1 MGWFDEQIRQRKL
14 SDQELFEDSIFQMAS
29 AVLGKQAAGQLND
42 ERIITRAAIGDILKY
57 YHFKTPEIPDGITD
71 PDEQLEYCLRPHG
84 LMRRNVTLEEG
95 WYKDAY
101 GPMLAFRASDGTPV
115 ALLPKPFMGYR
126 FTDPDTGDT
135 VTLNK
140 SNAKLFSSEAICF
153 YKPLPLK
160 KLKIVDLVNYMKGC
174 LSSGDYVMI
183 VALTLMVTIFGIP
196 LIKLTK
202 ALTGF
207 VLESGSGTLLVGT
220 ALFMFCAILSAQLIS
235 TVREL
240 MMNRLEIKTSL
251 SVEAAMMMRLMN
263 LPANFFRKFSSGEL
277 YNRFGAVGQ
286 LCNLILGTVFSLGLS
301 SLSSLLYVP
310 QIFRY
315 APALVV
321 PALLIIV
328 VSLAFTIISTFVQMK
343 ISKKIMEKAAEE
355 NGVSFALINGVQKI
369 KLAGAEKRAFARWAG
384 VYKEEAELSYDPPLF
399 LKVNTAI
406 STAISL
412 AGTILMYTLAVKSG
426 VTPSEYIAFNMAY
439 GMVTGAFSSLAA
451 VALSVAQI
459 KPIMDMAEPILEAE
473 PESSENKAMV
483 TSIRGNIEMSNV
495 FFRYAENT
503 PYIVKGMSFR
513 IKAGEYIAIVGK
525 TGCGKSTLIRLLL
538 GFEQPERGAIYYDG
552 KDMSKLDLRS
562 LRRQMGIVTQNGS
575 LFQGDI
581 YSNIVIS
588 APQLTVDEAWEAA
601 EMAGIADDIRAMP
614 MGMQT
619 LISEGQG
626 GISGGQKQR
635 LMIARAIAPKP
646 KVLMFDEATS
656 ALDNRTQKQVSDA
669 LDSLKCTRIV
679 IAHRLSTI
687 KNCDRILVLDKG
699 CIIEDGTYDELIAKN
714 GFFAELVERQRLDT
728 GNDAPA
734 PDAVPEGVP
743 AEMPVILADEP
754 PVPEASEE
762 PSDVPAPEVPEEPS
776 DAPAPEAPEESSD
789 EAVTGE
795 GEEK

>member
-1 MGWFDEQIRQRKL
+1 MGWFDEQIRQRKI

-42 ERIITRAAIGDILKY
+42 ERIITKAAIGDILKY
-57 YHFKTPEIPDGITD
+57 YHFKTPEIPDSIVD
-71 PDEQLEYCLRPHG
+71 PEDQLEYCLRPHG
-84 LMRRNVTLEEG
+84 LMSRNVVLEEG
-95 WYKDAY
+95 WHKDAY
-101 GPMLAFRASDGTPV
+101 GPMLAFRASDGTPI

-126 FTDPDTGDT
+126 FTDPDTGD
-135 VTLNK
+135 VVSLNRTNSK
-140 SNAKLFSSEAICF
+140 IFSRDAICF

-160 KLKIVDLVNYMKGC
+160 KLKIADLVAYMKDC

-183 VALTLMVTIFGIP
+183 VMLTLLVTLFGIP
-196 LIKLTK
+196 MLKITR

-207 VLESGSGTLLVGT
+207 VLDSKNGTLLLGT
-220 ALFMFCAILSAQLIS
+220 AIFMLCAIISSQLIS

-251 SVEAAMMMRLMN
+251 SVEASMMMRLMN
-263 LPANFFRKFSSGEL
+263 LPANFFRKYASGEL
-277 YNRFGAVGQ
+277 YNRFEAVGQ
-286 LCNLILGTVFSLGLS
+286 LCNLILGTVFSLGLT
-301 SLSSLLYVP
+301 SLSSLLYIP

-321 PALLIIV
+321 PALLIIL
-328 VSLAFTIISTFVQMK
+328 VSLAFTILSTFVQMK
-343 ISKKIMEKAAEE
+343 ISKRIMEKAAQE

-384 VYKEEAELSYDPPLF
+384 VYKEEAELSYDPPVF
-399 LKVNTAI
+399 LKVNSAI

-412 AGTILMYTLAVKSG
+412 AGTILMYYLAVKSG
-426 VTPSEYIAFNMAY
+426 VTPSEYITFNMAY

-451 VALSVAQI
+451 VALSIAQI
-459 KPIMDMAEPILEAE
+459 KPIMEMAEPILETE
-473 PESSENKAMV
+473 PESSENKSVV
-483 TSIRGNIEMSNV
+483 TSIRGGIELSNV
-495 FFRYAENT
+495 YFRYAENM
-503 PYIVKGMSFR
+503 PYVVKGMSFK

-538 GFEQPERGAIYYDG
+538 GFELPERGAIYYDG

-562 LRRQMGIVTQNGS
+562 LRRQMGIVTQSGG

-588 APQLTVDEAWEAA
+588 APHLTVDEAWEAA

-619 LISEGQG
+619 YISEGQG

-635 LMIARAIAPKP
+635 LMIARAVAPKP
-646 KVLMFDEATS
+646 KILMFDEATS

-669 LDSLKCTRIV
+669 LDRLKCTRIV

-699 CIIEDGTYDELIAKN
+699 YIIEDGTYDELIAKN
-714 GFFAELVERQRLDT
+714 GFFAELVERQRLDV
-728 GNDAPA
+728 GNTAPETKA
-734 PDAVPEGVP
+734 EGQVP
-743 AEMPVILADEP
+743 A
-754 PVPEASEE
+754 
-762 PSDVPAPEVPEEPS
+762 
-776 DAPAPEAPEESSD
+776 DATEEAPVLISDNLPIAEGSGTSPDSKGESLPAGETEEDTPETS
-789 EAVTGE
+789 EV
-795 GEEK
+795 KK